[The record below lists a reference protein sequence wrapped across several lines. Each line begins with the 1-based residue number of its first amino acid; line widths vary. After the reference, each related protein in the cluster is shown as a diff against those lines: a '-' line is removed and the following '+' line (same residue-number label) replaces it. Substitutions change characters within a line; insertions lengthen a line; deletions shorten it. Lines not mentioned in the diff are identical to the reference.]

1 MELDDPAAER
11 AAERTSLV
19 LNCGGT
25 IMSPFSSRLILLA
38 SVVALV
44 PVADGALAAEH
55 HQARKSAHAV
65 AMPDN
70 SMARVIF
77 NQADGVGQGIQDA
90 ERLNL
95 IDTSKARELASE
107 ARQIRN
113 EAARGN
119 GSRELLARLDDV
131 SQDLR
136 AATGEA
142 EPNGNG
148 GDGGYYPDGYSS
160 SFPR

>member
-1 MELDDPAAER
+1 
-11 AAERTSLV
+11 
-19 LNCGGT
+19 
-25 IMSPFSSRLILLA
+25 MSSFSSKQLLLA
-38 SVVALV
+38 SVVVLL
-44 PVADGALAAEH
+44 PVAGGAMAAEH
-55 HQARKSAHAV
+55 YHPRQSAHAV
-65 AMPDN
+65 AEPRSD
-70 SMARVIF
+70 SGMARVIF
-77 NQADGVGQGIQDA
+77 NQAVGVGQGIRDA

-95 IDTSKARELASE
+95 IDSSKAHEMASR
-107 ARQIRN
+107 AQQIRN
-113 EAARGN
+113 EAARGD

-131 SQDLR
+131 SLDLR